1 MTPPKIAIVGRP
13 NVGKSTLFNC
23 LTKSRNALVSDYS
36 GLTRDRQYGQIELDD
51 IICNLIDTGGITNE
65 ENIITKAVEKQTITA
80 INDASIIYFIVSAKE
95 GLSNLDFEIASKV
108 RNSKK
113 DTILI
118 ANKSESVELANNF
131 EFYELGLGD
140 PIPISAEHRQG
151 ISRLKEATH
160 KLLIKKN
167 YQDYPPLDIASIKIA
182 ILGRPNV
189 GKSTLINKIIGTD
202 RLLAIDLPGTTRD
215 SIAINFKKD
224 DKNYILIDTAGIRR
238 KKNIKE
244 KIEKFSIV
252 KALDAIENSN
262 LTILLLDA
270 TEGVTEQDATL
281 LGIIIDRGKPLLIA
295 INKWDAVDDYQK
307 KELKRTLELKLN
319 FVDYVKQHY
328 ISALKN
334 KGINKLFPDINIIYK
349 NSTKI
354 FSTSLLN
361 KILEQAIVKSPLNF
375 HKGKRIKLKFM
386 HQIASSPMTFAIY
399 GSRLNMAPN
408 SYKRYLTNFLRK
420 ELNLIGIPIKL
431 EFKISNNPFKNR
443 KIKLSK
449 RQITKKRR
457 LMKFV
462 KSS

>member
-36 GLTRDRQYGQIELDD
+36 GLTRDRQYGQIEFDD

-80 INDASIIYFIVSAKE
+80 INDANIIYFIVSAKE

-215 SIAINFKKD
+215 SIAINFNKG

-349 NSTKI
+349 NSTKT

-443 KIKLSK
+443 KTKLSK
-449 RQITKKRR
+449 RQIAKKRR

>member
-80 INDASIIYFIVSAKE
+80 INDADIIYFIVSAKE

-167 YQDYPPLDIASIKIA
+167 YQDYPPLDIASIRIA

-215 SIAINFKKD
+215 SIAINFNKD

-281 LGIIIDRGKPLLIA
+281 LGVIIDRGKPLLIA

-349 NSTKI
+349 NSTKT

-408 SYKRYLTNFLRK
+408 SYKRYLINFLRK
-420 ELNLIGIPIKL
+420 QLNLIGIPIKL

-443 KIKLSK
+443 KTKLSK
-449 RQITKKRR
+449 RQIAKKRR